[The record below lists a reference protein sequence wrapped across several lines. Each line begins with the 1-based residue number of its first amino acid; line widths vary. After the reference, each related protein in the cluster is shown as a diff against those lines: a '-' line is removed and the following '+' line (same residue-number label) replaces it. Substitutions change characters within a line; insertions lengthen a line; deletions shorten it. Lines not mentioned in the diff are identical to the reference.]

1 MALFNYKYFLLQ
13 CTQSNDDLTLLC
25 HQRSKLVTL
34 CLRLLYDIQ
43 CLMNLF
49 PKSHVRNHRLTYY
62 RQWLQL
68 LMDCPTTSMCEQ
80 IIEEHQ
86 MLYLGIPNAEPP
98 TSLTL
103 AYNLQLQKAAL
114 DASRRTTEFVER
126 IRLIDSENNV
136 TCSLLND
143 ENSMIK
149 LNENSNEGLEFVIA
163 SGLCAINKK
172 FLMMEISTSSKL
184 IFVIN

>member
-1 MALFNYKYFLLQ
+1 ML
-13 CTQSNDDLTLLC
+13 
-25 HQRSKLVTL
+25 TL

-80 IIEEHQ
+80 IIKDHQ
-86 MLYLGIPNAEPP
+86 LLYLGIPNAEPP
-98 TSLTL
+98 TPLTL
-103 AYNLQLQKAAL
+103 TYNLQLQKAAL
-114 DASRRTTEFVER
+114 DASRQTTQFVER
-126 IRLIDSENNV
+126 IRLIDSENDV
-136 TCSLLND
+136 TCSVLNE
-143 ENSMIK
+143 ENSLLK
-149 LNENSNEGLEFVIA
+149 PNENSNEGLEFVIA

-172 FLMMEISTSSKL
+172 FLMMETSTSSELMLFK
-184 IFVIN
+184 I